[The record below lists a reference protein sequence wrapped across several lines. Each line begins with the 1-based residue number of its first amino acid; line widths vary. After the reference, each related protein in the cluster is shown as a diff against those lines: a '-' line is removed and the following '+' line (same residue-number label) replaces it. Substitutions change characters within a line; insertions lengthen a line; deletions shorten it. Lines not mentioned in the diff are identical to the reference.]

1 MLEIEDEELSHFFP
15 EMRQLFGKCKYY
27 NCTHTHEPGCAI
39 EKAFNDGEIAASRYK
54 SYLSMLED
62 EDNRR

>member
-1 MLEIEDEELSHFFP
+1 M
-15 EMRQLFGKCKYY
+15 GKCKYY

-39 EKAFNDGEIAASRYK
+39 EAAFEEGKITESRYK